1 MGLFDMNSYPGAI
14 GGDFGNAPLSEQ
26 ERLKRALEQR
36 RLTEQQTEMRPSTTE
51 GWQGQPTWPQQTQY
65 APAGNDLGA
74 QAQGQYNQQVLKI
87 QKQLLDDAGFEKMM
101 RKERSKTNSIGMFA
115 AAMSGRSFTP
125 QSVSGPSTR
134 GATPSKPDVDV
145 GDIEKD
151 LAWDEWMQNPGS
163 TMDDLVLFAQ
173 KKSLSPDVFK
183 FMQERMAA
191 FDKGDPIDFYKY
203 DKDSGKLLIENR
215 VNSPEATEFAE
226 QNGWFSG
233 KNGEQ
238 SAKDSVIRQHMAAL
252 VPELETLNSIDNSS
266 VEKWLLNNP
275 QWLGPLKIEALNKI
289 TSVMN
294 MKVHVRAFQSPE
306 GHIKVAEGKTADA
319 YIANGWKE
327 ITTEEAAIRTN
338 KRDKGAELS
347 DVITMFENDPSIA
360 SSINNGNRED
370 AAIKVA
376 QRLSEYVGK
385 KEKSGLFSFLSADD
399 AAEVLAGIGGGFYAQ
414 QEMDS
419 LQTKVT
425 NLINQRIG
433 ATGVPNEKWIED
445 KNQAINDAYS
455 QHGKE
460 YGDSVV
466 ALFKDAEGETTFT
479 KRTMYIPLNNGTAA
493 AVTGEQEW
501 YTLPNGTRHPVGE
514 PVPELR
520 PDSQYERTQILEQ
533 GPNGEWKP
541 VPATD
546 ADGNKQSQYKT
557 TFSNN
562 VFKDDVNEVHN
573 RFSKKIIAPL
583 GLKDIDRMYQD
594 VFRVVE
600 NTTANNLDPGQTDD
614 QLITMLIK
622 MRDPSMVTVA
632 EHELQQSLSSLQEKL
647 RVMIK
652 GFTSGDILGGAQ
664 RERMVQVAFEIYSVV
679 WESQNRE
686 YQRLREMETRKYG
699 EKGGMMPVST
709 GYSGKEG
716 AIDFFFSKAGI
727 DVDLFKKLKS
737 GNDVVNENSRYF
749 EKTIVTPDATA
760 EGGLSGRLFP
770 RDLNP
775 TKPLTKKQ
783 KDDEEKAALGA
794 KF

>member
-1 MGLFDMNSYPGAI
+1 MGLFDEQYPGPM
-14 GGDFGNAPLSEQ
+14 GGDFRDSDDA
-26 ERLKRALEQR
+26 RKKRHDAIIANQNDTQMANDFTFNQR
-36 RLTEQQTEMRPSTTE
+36 
-51 GWQGQPTWPQQTQY
+51 QPTWPQQAQY

-87 QKQLLDDAGFEKMM
+87 QKQLLDDAEFEKMM
-101 RKERSKTNSIGMFA
+101 RKERSRTNSIGMFA

-173 KKSLSPDVFK
+173 KKNISPDVFK

-233 KNGEQ
+233 KHGEQ

-252 VPELETLNSIDNSS
+252 VPELETLNSIDDSS
-266 VEKWLLNNP
+266 VEKWLLQNP

-319 YIANGWKE
+319 YLANGWKE

-347 DVITMFENDPSIA
+347 DVITMLENDPSIA

-433 ATGVPNEKWIED
+433 ATGVPDEQWIED

-479 KRTMYIPLNNGTAA
+479 KRTMFIPLDNGTTA

-501 YTLPNGTRHPVGE
+501 YTLPDGTRHPVGE

-541 VPATD
+541 VPSTD
-546 ADGNKQSQYKT
+546 ASGNKQSQYKT
-557 TFSNN
+557 TFSNK
-562 VFKDDVNEVHN
+562 VFNEDVDEVYN
-573 RFSKKIIAPL
+573 RFGKKVIAAT
-583 GLKDIDRMYQD
+583 GLKDIDRMYKD
-594 VFRVVE
+594 IFRAVE
-600 NTTANNLDPGQTDD
+600 NFTANNLDPGQTDD

-622 MRDPSMVTVA
+622 MRDLSMVTVA
-632 EHELQQSLSSLQEKL
+632 EHELQQSLTSLKG
-647 RVMIK
+647 RIRTMI
-652 GFTSGDILGGAQ
+652 SGIKEGSILNGDQ
-664 RERMVQVAFEIYSVV
+664 RERMVHIAAELYGVVFEN
-679 WESQNRE
+679 QNRQ
-686 YQRLREMETRKYG
+686 YQRLREIEARKYG
-699 EKGGMMPVST
+699 KNGGMMPVST

-716 AIDFFFSKAGI
+716 AIDFFFSKSGV
-727 DVDLFKKLKS
+727 DVDLFTKLKS
-737 GNDVVNENSRYF
+737 GNDIVNENPRYF
-749 EKTIVTPDATA
+749 EKTIVTPGATA

-770 RDLNP
+770 RDLNSTP
-775 TKPLTKKQ
+775 KPETTKQ
-783 KDDEEKAALGA
+783 KDDKKKSKLGGL
-794 KF
+794 F

>member
-1 MGLFDMNSYPGAI
+1 MGLFDWNSYPGAI
-14 GGDFGNAPLSEQ
+14 GGDFGQAPLSAE
-26 ERLKRALEQR
+26 ERH
-36 RLTEQQTEMRPSTTE
+36 RLAEKAIRDAQMKKDFT
-51 GWQGQPTWPQQTQY
+51 WQGRPTWPQQPQY
-65 APAGNDLGA
+65 APAANDLGA
-74 QAQGQYNQQVLKI
+74 QAQGQYNQQVLKM
-87 QKQLLDDAGFEKMM
+87 QAQLLDEDKFNKML
-101 RKERSKTNSIGMFA
+101 RKEE
-115 AAMSGRSFTP
+115 SFTDSLDMLVSSLKGRP
-125 QSVSGPSTR
+125 RRPRARSGPSRR
-134 GATPSKPDVDV
+134 GTTSTKPDVDA

-151 LAWDEWMQNPGS
+151 LAWDEWMQNPGE
-163 TMDDLVLFAQ
+163 TMSDLVLFAQ
-173 KKSLSPDVFK
+173 KKNLSPDVFK

-233 KNGEQ
+233 KHGEQ

-252 VPELETLNSIDNSS
+252 VPELATLNSIDDSS
-266 VEKWLLNNP
+266 VEKWLLKNP
-275 QWLGPLKIEALNKI
+275 QWLGPLKIEALNKL

-294 MKVHVRAFQSPE
+294 MNVHVRAFQSPE
-306 GHIKVAEGKTADA
+306 GLIRVAEGKEAE
-319 YIANGWKE
+319 YLEEKGWQE

-338 KRDKGAELS
+338 KRDRGKELS
-347 DVITMFENDPSIA
+347 DVTTMLTNDPSIA
-360 SSINNGNRED
+360 SSINNGNMED
-370 AAIKVA
+370 AKRKVEQA
-376 QRLSEYVGK
+376 LSGYIGN
-385 KEKSGLFSFLSADD
+385 KEKRGLFSFLSAAD
-399 AAEVLAGIGGGFYAQ
+399 ADEVLSGIGGGFYAQ

-425 NLINQRIG
+425 NHINQLEG
-433 ATGVPNEKWIED
+433 MPSAEWIKKRNKLVEEGFS
-445 KNQAINDAYS
+445 A
-455 QHGKE
+455 HGRE
-460 YGDSVV
+460 YGEAVA
-466 ALFKDAEGETTFT
+466 ALFKDAEGVTTFT
-479 KRTMYIPLNNGTAA
+479 KRTMYIPLANGTTA
-493 AVTGEQEW
+493 AVQGEQEW
-501 YTLPNGTRHPVGE
+501 YTLPGGVRQKVGE

-520 PDSQYERTQILEQ
+520 SDSPYERTQILER

-546 ADGNKQSQYKT
+546 ADGNKQPQYKT
-557 TFSNN
+557 TFSNK
-562 VFKDDVNEVHN
+562 VFTDDVDEVHN

-652 GFTSGDILGGAQ
+652 GFKSGDILSGAQ

-686 YQRLREMETRKYG
+686 YQRLREIQARKYG
-699 EKGGMMPVST
+699 KNGGMMPVST
-709 GYSGKEG
+709 GYSGEEG

-749 EKTIVTPDATA
+749 EKTIVTPEATA
-760 EGGLSGRLFP
+760 EGGLTGRLKL
-770 RDLNP
+770 RDLNPP
-775 TKPLTKKQ
+775 TKPLTEKQ
-783 KDDEEKAALGA
+783 KDDKKKSKLGDL
-794 KF
+794 F